1 MWSHVLSLLLY
12 SMLIDCWLI
21 ILQSQNISFVWPI
34 FLMRCGVILN
44 LRFSIPFS
52 IQFWVFK
59 HQQTRFYFISSDGNQ
74 SNVKITLKCVC
85 VCHLE
90 CKTIFMHLCVTTKS
104 SGDMKIIILARNI
117 TACSPQSQRTDIHE
131 KSGAQCNF
139 HDIEPS
145 RIYRNLWK
153 IVIFAQAA
161 NSVLK
166 IPANC
171 FRYWAVSSVVT
182 VASSKNISRYII
194 KSHT

>member
-1 MWSHVLSLLLY
+1 MLFEIYASAFHFPYNSEYSNTNKHVFISFHPMETSQMSRSLL
-12 SMLIDCWLI
+12 S
-21 ILQSQNISFVWPI
+21 
-34 FLMRCGVILN
+34 
-44 LRFSIPFS
+44 
-52 IQFWVFK
+52 
-59 HQQTRFYFISSDGNQ
+59 
-74 SNVKITLKCVC
+74 VC

-131 KSGAQCNF
+131 KNGAQCNF

-171 FRYWAVSSVVT
+171 FRYWAVSLVVT